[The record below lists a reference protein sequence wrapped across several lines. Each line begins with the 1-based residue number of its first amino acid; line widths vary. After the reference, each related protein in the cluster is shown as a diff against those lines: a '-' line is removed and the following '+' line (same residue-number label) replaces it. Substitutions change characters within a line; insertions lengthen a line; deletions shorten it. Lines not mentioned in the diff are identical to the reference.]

1 MGAAAVHAVSRAL
14 EPRGSAPSRAAARP
28 EPRAARRCDLPCP
41 SNILST
47 VTDLVFA
54 IFNDVTQAVRLA
66 VARLGSGLQKC
77 VCAVAGMLEPHW
89 RKVATD
95 PLERCEGDPME
106 MIMGKILSEAVKIPE
121 GIVNNAA
128 HQAAPGHTARL
139 RRARQVE
146 AL

>member
-1 MGAAAVHAVSRAL
+1 
-14 EPRGSAPSRAAARP
+14 
-28 EPRAARRCDLPCP
+28 
-41 SNILST
+41 
-47 VTDLVFA
+47 LVFA

-66 VARLGSGLQKC
+66 VVCLGSGLQKC

-121 GIVNNAA
+121 GIVNNVIIK
-128 HQAAPGHTARL
+128 PLRDIRL
-139 RRARQVE
+139 DFGALGKWKPFDWMEE
-146 AL
+146 ALHTS